1 MNQDYRCASS
11 TYAATCGCCEGVEV
25 LTPLAVANRPGL
37 SALRYRVGTHGAF
50 LETMRARLSGDDP
63 RLAGLTSHD
72 AGDFSLAL
80 LDAWAT
86 VADVLTF
93 YQERIANEGY
103 LRTATERRSLLELA
117 HLVGYKPRPGVASS
131 VYLAYTLNDQ
141 GINKDEEFIIPK
153 STRSQSKPAPGE
165 QPQTFETSEPLKA
178 RAAWNNLQVR
188 LTQPQTRDTIK
199 SGKLYLK
206 GTATR
211 LEKGMPLLIDF
222 TGTTNDKSKKNIK
235 IYWINNVELQRE
247 FDRTCVDIKLD
258 PRIEHND
265 EHNINEIKVYALRL
279 KTPHFASNTLRER
292 FFEDGAWMLG
302 NDWDLAE
309 CPPPHPQPH

>member
-1 MNQDYRCASS
+1 MNQDYGCAPS
-11 TYAATCGCCEGVEV
+11 TDAAACGCCEGVEV

-37 SALRYRVGTHGAF
+37 SALRYRVGTHGSF

-63 RLAGLTSHD
+63 RLVGLTSHD

-153 STRSQSKPAPGE
+153 GTRSQSKAAPGQ

-188 LTQPQTRDTIK
+188 LTKPQTPLSITSTK
-199 SGKLYLK
+199 NLYLK
-206 GTATR
+206 GTATGLR
-211 LEKGMPLLIDF
+211 RGEPLLIQFGAIEPILCWVVEVSPDRK
-222 TGTTNDKSKKNIK
+222 NDSTLVRIGYDIK
-235 IYWINNVELQRE
+235 INMDDKNTKVSVYKLNIRKRPFGYNAPPRCDGTDWIIEKPMQPNNCFQ
-247 FDRTCVDIKLD
+247 
-258 PRIEHND
+258 
-265 EHNINEIKVYALRL
+265 
-279 KTPHFASNTLRER
+279 SQ
-292 FFEDGAWMLG
+292 LG
-302 NDWDLAE
+302 
-309 CPPPHPQPH
+309 